1 MAPRAVLVG
10 APGAGKSTVGRRL
23 AVALGVDFC
32 DTDAEIEAR
41 AGKTIPQIFA
51 DEGEQAFRKMEEDV
65 VREAL
70 ASESGVVSL
79 GGGAILSAQTRAALV
94 GHTVVYLEIS
104 VGEGLLRTGI
114 TARVSEGHAPHPKDG
129 SRPLLEGP
137 DPAGRYRELFAARRP
152 LYREVSTILVRS
164 DRRSPSKV
172 VRELTELLADNGGQE
187 ETGRGDLRG

>member
-10 APGAGKSTVGRRL
+10 APGAGKSTIGRRL

-32 DTDAEIEAR
+32 DTDAEIESR
-41 AGKTIPQIFA
+41 AGRTIPAIFA
-51 DEGEQAFRKMEEDV
+51 EDGEPAFRKIEEDT
-65 VREAL
+65 VRDAL
-70 ASESGVVSL
+70 AEQTGVVSL
-79 GGGAILSAQTRAALV
+79 GGGAILSAATRAALV

-137 DPAGRYRELFAARRP
+137 DPAGRYRALFTARRP
-152 LYREVSTILVRS
+152 LYREVSTIVVRS

-172 VRELTELLADNGGQE
+172 VRELTELLVDDGE
-187 ETGRGDLRG
+187 RVTRRGDLRG